1 MNILVIYSSRVWP
14 MRASQH
20 EHLASFGRYA
30 EGCSCF
36 YLNLAFDYFPS
47 YLNRVEFDLIIF
59 NHSFLGGR
67 VNREHFARTIHKIS
81 ALRISRATKVCMP
94 QDEFTSMDLLCD
106 FINHFQVQYV
116 FSVAPRSEW
125 KKIYKTVDLDRV
137 QFRQTLTGFLD
148 EALVKKW
155 TVLANRTFSERQFD
169 IGYRVV
175 ATAIWGRFNLLKAKL
190 AEAFTEQSAIHGFSS
205 DIKVGEQYFKVGND
219 WLRFLADCR
228 YTLGIEGGSRILDW
242 DGSLMSAV
250 TERLKEHPN
259 ATFDDLAASCVPAER
274 EGEINVVAIS
284 PRHLE
289 ACLTRTAQVLVEG
302 EYNGILKA
310 DVHYLALKSDLSNL
324 SEVCERMKDE
334 TCYARITEAAFRD
347 VVESGGFT
355 YRQMVK
361 GILAEVCGPDKKIA
375 QRNLSISLLLLIN
388 KLHTILERC
397 FLYLYSR
404 LRSLRNRVLR

>member
-1 MNILVIYSSRVWP
+1 

-20 EHLASFGRYA
+20 GHLASFGRYA

-36 YLNLAFDYFPS
+36 YLNLAFGYFPS
-47 YLNRVEFDLIIF
+47 YLNCVDFDLIIF

-67 VNREHFARTIHKIS
+67 VDRERFARTIHKIS
-81 ALRISRATKVCMP
+81 ALRTNKATKVCMP

-106 FINHFQVQYV
+106 FINQFQVQYV

-190 AEAFTEQSAIHGFSS
+190 AEVFTEQSAIHGFRS
-205 DIKVGEQYFKVGND
+205 DIKVGEQYFKMGDD

-228 YTLGIEGGSRILDW
+228 YTLGVEGGSQILDW
-242 DGSLMSAV
+242 DGSVMSAV
-250 TERLKEHPN
+250 TERLKEHPH

-302 EYNGILKA
+302 EYNDILKA
-310 DVHYLALKSDLSNL
+310 GVHYLALKSDLSNL
-324 SEVCERMKDE
+324 SEVCEQMKDE

-347 VVESGGFT
+347 VVGSGGFT
-355 YRQMVK
+355 YRQMVM
-361 GILAEVCGPDKKIA
+361 GLLEEVCGPEQIA
-375 QRNLSISLLLLIN
+375 RRNSSIALLLLIN
-388 KLHTILERC
+388 KLHTILESG
-397 FLYLYSR
+397 FLYLYSS
-404 LRSLRNRVLR
+404 LRSLRNRIIN